1 MKNYKLKNN
10 IFCSTNSLFAIP
22 SNQEFVFFQ
31 SKQKDRLTFLLD
43 LLNETFEIGNETP
56 DFREFIDQHV
66 HLAQTKGT
74 FIDYI
79 TLKIK

>member
-1 MKNYKLKNN
+1 MLKIKNPLQNFY
-10 IFCSTNSLFAIP
+10 IFYSTNSLFAIP

-43 LLNETFEIGNETP
+43 LLNETFEIDCETP

-66 HLAQTKGT
+66 HLAQTKG
-74 FIDYI
+74 IGY
-79 TLKIK
+79 LL